1 MQFNNFCCI
10 NHLSFYICKVKKY
23 ITTINTDMI
32 KIYSLLT
39 IMFLSIGM
47 GVAQPSNT
55 HRNDDIK
62 KDSTTVEKMK
72 YNSWDAALFLGM
84 QNYYGDLAN
93 TNFFPGGMMSGKFNW
108 DAGLKVK
115 YNYSRY
121 FGFQG
126 NFSYGRMA
134 AQMKSSNAYFT
145 GSTIDFDLGLF
156 INMTTLLN
164 PKKYNK
170 RWYWDVNVNFGGVK
184 YDADSYDGSDNLLA
198 NSSDLTTNLGIG
210 TELSYRITDKLNLG
224 LDFRVNSVGH
234 DLLDAVE
241 KGKSND
247 AYGHLSLILGYTFGK
262 EEESYKWNPMED
274 DLKELWEA
282 VNKNSDDIDSLDNRV
297 SKLEAYHGKGAEE
310 LPDDDND
317 GVPNEFD
324 QSPNTPE
331 GTMVNF
337 LGIPIPLQ
345 DTTKQVGS
353 GTSAPGSILGSVFFD
368 YNRSNVSRADYKK
381 LAAVAQYL
389 NSHSDAKVSIVGH
402 TDSKGSDEYN
412 EKLSKKRSDAVVKI
426 LTEGFGINASRLKVV
441 AEGKKTSLSQKYDDV
456 NRRVDIVVE

>member
-1 MQFNNFCCI
+1 MR
-10 NHLSFYICKVKKY
+10 
-23 ITTINTDMI
+23 
-32 KIYSLLT
+32 KIYFSLT
-39 IMFLSIGM
+39 FLLLFTGLSM
-47 GVAQPSNT
+47 AQPSNT
-55 HRNDDIK
+55 FRSDNIK
-62 KDSTTVEKMK
+62 DDSTAVEKMK
-72 YNSWDAALFLGM
+72 YNSWDASLFVGM

-93 TNFFPGGMMSGKFNW
+93 TNFFPGGMMSGSFNW

-115 YNYSRY
+115 YNLSRY

-126 NFSYGRMA
+126 NFTYGKMS
-134 AQMKSSNAYFT
+134 AQKESSNDYFHGT
-145 GSTIDFDLGLF
+145 TIDFDLGLF

-170 RWYWDVNVNFGGVK
+170 RWYWDINVNFGGLN
-184 YDADSYDGSDNLLA
+184 YDAESFDGSDNSLGTS
-198 NSSDLTTNLGIG
+198 NDLISNIG
-210 TELSYRITDKLNLG
+210 VGSELSYRITDKLNLG
-224 LDFRVNSVGH
+224 LDFRVNSSGN
-234 DLLDAVE
+234 DLLDNVA

-247 AYGHLSLILGYTFGK
+247 SYGHLAILLGYTFGK
-262 EEESYKWNPMED
+262 QEESYKWNPLD
-274 DLKELWEA
+274 DELKELWDA
-282 VNKNSDDIDSLDNRV
+282 VNKNSDDIDSLDQRV

-337 LGIPIPLQ
+337 QGIPIPLQ
-345 DTTKQVGS
+345 DTTNQVGD

-368 YNRSNVSRADYKK
+368 YNRSSVSRTDYKK
-381 LAAVAQYL
+381 LASVAQYL
-389 NSHSDAKVSIVGH
+389 NSHSDANVKIVGH

-426 LTEGFGINASRLKVV
+426 LTEGFGISGSRLKVV
-441 AEGKKTSLSQKYDDV
+441 AEGKKTNLSEKYDDV
-456 NRRVDIVVE
+456 NRRVDVVVE

>member
-1 MQFNNFCCI
+1 MR
-10 NHLSFYICKVKKY
+10 
-23 ITTINTDMI
+23 
-32 KIYSLLT
+32 KIYLLLT
-39 IMFLSIGM
+39 MMFLTIGM
-47 GVAQPSNT
+47 GIAQPSNT
-55 HRNDDIK
+55 HRSDDIK
-62 KDSTTVEKMK
+62 KDSTAVEKMK
-72 YNSWDAALFLGM
+72 YNSWDAALLLGM
-84 QNYYGDLAN
+84 QNYYGDLSN
-93 TNFFPGGMMSGKFNW
+93 NNFFPGGTMSGSFNW
-108 DAGLKVK
+108 NAGLRVK
-115 YNYSRY
+115 YNFSRY

-134 AQMKSSNAYFT
+134 AQLESNNNYFK

-156 INMTTLLN
+156 LNMTTLLN

-170 RWYWDVNVNFGGVK
+170 RWYWDVNFNYGGLK
-184 YDADSYDGSDNLLA
+184 YDAESFDGSDNSLGTSSELNAQLGFGTLLQ
-198 NSSDLTTNLGIG
+198 
-210 TELSYRITDKLNLG
+210 YRITDKLDLG
-224 LDFRVNSVGH
+224 LDLRVNKVGH
-234 DLLDAVE
+234 DLLDNVA

-247 AYGHLSLILGYTFGK
+247 AYGHVSLILGYTFGK

-274 DLKELWEA
+274 ELKELWEA

-337 LGIPIPLQ
+337 QGIPIPLQ
-345 DTTKQVGS
+345 DTTKQVGD

-368 YNRSNVSRADYKK
+368 YNRSNVSRTDYKK

-389 NSHSDAKVSIVGH
+389 NSHSDAKVNIVGH

-426 LTEGFGINASRLKVV
+426 LTEGFGIDGSRLKVV
-441 AEGKKTSLSQKYDDV
+441 AEGKKTNLSQKYDDV